1 MNYHFFSYLFIYII
15 NEFINFLNNK
25 INIKK
30 KKAYNVL
37 FIAYYYF
44 NFYYKNNNI
53 YWYIYI

>member
-53 YWYIYI
+53 Y